1 MAYKSGHDDITYIKA
16 NASFDRASAAA
27 VTANGIRGLISMTV
41 ASNISNGAS
50 TGFTLNNSFIQTDS
64 LVNVCICRNGGNNH
78 IPMIRAVYN
87 IAAGSCAIAL
97 LNATGGTIN
106 ADTVIHLAYEV
117 VN

>member
-1 MAYKSGHDDITYIKA
+1 MAYKSGHDEITSIKA
-16 NASFDRASAAA
+16 NAAFDRASAAA

-41 ASNISNGAS
+41 ASNIANGAS
-50 TGFTLNNSFIQTDS
+50 TGLTLTNSFIQADS
-64 LVNVCICRNGGNNH
+64 LVNICICKNGGNNH

-87 IAAGSCAIAL
+87 VAAGSCAIAL